1 MAARTSEGK
10 SQSQSAPRL
19 SVSDLPTDVQA
30 LQQLLL
36 QADVQL
42 QIQEY
47 ALQRQEQAL
56 QVQEQTLQANE
67 LILAQ
72 VQSEAL
78 NWRTLAQKFKLQI
91 AALKRQRFGKSS
103 EKLDQEIT
111 QLELIVEDLEQ
122 TAAAHELKTG
132 VAAPGQESF
141 ATASIAEKRKPARQA
156 LPDHLPRETIKLD
169 PEPVRNVVSAEG
181 DQSTDAAA
189 CGCPSCGGHKWRLVG
204 EDVAEQLELVPAH
217 FKVIRTVRP
226 KYSCAACQTMVQA
239 PAPSRPIA
247 KGLFAPGLIANVI
260 VSKYVD
266 HIPLNRLIDIYGR
279 QSVELASSTLSDCV
293 GGVEAVTEPLVQ
305 ALHKHV
311 MSADKLHTDDTPV
324 TVLQP
329 GRSSSK
335 TGRLWTYV
343 VDDTG
348 WGGNKPR
355 AVWFAFTPDRKAE
368 HPKNHLQTFSGY
380 LQADAYAGY
389 ERLYE
394 ERSHTDRPI
403 MEVACWAHAR
413 RKFYELA
420 KDDKSPLAME
430 ALERI
435 AALYAVEKTI
445 KGSAPEER
453 QQVRQTQATP
463 LLQKLHD
470 WMMHTLTQVSRKSE
484 IAQAIAYSL
493 NRWAALTRYTTD
505 GILEIDN
512 NAAERSI
519 RPIAVGRKNYLFAGS
534 DEGGKRAAAMY
545 SLMGTAKMHG
555 MDPEAYL
562 KYVLTHISDHKINRI
577 DELLPWNVAAK
588 LLAAKTA

>member
-1 MAARTSEGK
+1 MAVRTSEVKK
-10 SQSQSAPRL
+10 STLL
-19 SVSDLPTDVQA
+19 SVADLPTDVHV
-30 LQQLLL
+30 LQQLLMQADAQL
-36 QADVQL
+36 QA
-42 QIQEY
+42 
-47 ALQRQEQAL
+47 QAL
-56 QVQEQTLQANE
+56 ALVQT
-67 LILAQ
+67 
-72 VQSEAL
+72 QSEAL
-78 NWRTLAQKFKLQI
+78 NWRTLAQKLKLQI

-132 VAAPGQESF
+132 VAAAIEDSS
-141 ATASIAEKRKPARQA
+141 TDASEPVKRKPARQP

-169 PEPVRNVVSAEG
+169 PEPVRTADRAKAG
-181 DQSTDAAA
+181 QSSA
-189 CGCPSCGGHKWRLVG
+189 CGCPSCGGHQWRLVG
-204 EDVAEQLELVPAH
+204 EDVSEQLELVPAH

-226 KYSCAACQTMVQA
+226 KYSCAGCQTMVQE

-247 KGLFAPGLIANVI
+247 KGLFAPGLIANII

-266 HIPLNRLIDIYGR
+266 HIPLNRMIDIYGR

-311 MSADKLHTDDTPV
+311 MSAGKLHTDDTPV

-343 VDDTG
+343 IDDTG
-348 WGGNKPR
+348 WGGTKPR
-355 AVWFAFTPDRKAE
+355 AVWFAFTPDRKSE

-380 LQADAYAGY
+380 LQADAYRGY
-389 ERLYE
+389 EQLYE

-403 MEVACWAHAR
+403 IEVACWAHAR
-413 RKFYELA
+413 RKFFDLA
-420 KDDKSPLAME
+420 KDDKSPLAMQ
-430 ALERI
+430 ALEQI
-435 AALYAVEKTI
+435 AALYAIEKLI
-445 KGSAPEER
+445 KGSNPEER
-453 QQVRQTQATP
+453 KAARKIQATP
-463 LLQKLHD
+463 LLQQLHD
-470 WMMHTLTQVSRKSE
+470 WMMRTLTQVSRKTE

-555 MDPEAYL
+555 IDPEAYL

-588 LLAAKTA
+588 LQVLKPI